1 MRKNFKCYGDESLNI
16 LGTLVYLFFEE
27 YIFYFM
33 SVYFHLE
40 APLMSTVGAV
50 QVMSRRQLLMQRES
64 RKYYKNDR
72 CDVMNKCLL
81 TF

>member
-1 MRKNFKCYGDESLNI
+1 MGMRASTF

-27 YIFYFM
+27 YILYFM